1 MTSKA
6 LRRKEGN
13 MDEMNEKELKD
24 MRLKEFADLQ
34 RIKKAENRDSE
45 IEYQERI
52 LKAQLQSLG
61 VPTEDLEIK

>member
-1 MTSKA
+1 
-6 LRRKEGN
+6 

>member
-1 MTSKA
+1 MEV
-6 LRRKEGN
+6 L
-13 MDEMNEKELKD
+13 DEINDKELKD

-34 RIKKAENRDSE
+34 RIKKAADRDSE
-45 IEYQERI
+45 IEYQEKI